1 MGIKKGRGTGN
12 GRGIIK
18 GIDGRGVG
26 LGREWTDDR
35 STEIV

>member
-12 GRGIIK
+12 GRGI
-18 GIDGRGVG
+18 G

-35 STEIV
+35 HPEFPKSTEIV